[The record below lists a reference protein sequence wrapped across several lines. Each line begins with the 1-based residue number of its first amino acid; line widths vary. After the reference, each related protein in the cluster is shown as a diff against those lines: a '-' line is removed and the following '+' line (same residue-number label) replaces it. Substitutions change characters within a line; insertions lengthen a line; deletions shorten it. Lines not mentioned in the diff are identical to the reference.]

1 MSYKNEAASIIEN
14 IGGKENIKSVSHCA
28 TRLRFVV
35 KNKNKVNGKKIEA
48 NQDVIKFLESGGQ

>member
-48 NQDVIKFLESGGQ
+48 NQDVIKFL

>member
-1 MSYKNEAASIIEN
+1 MSYKDEATSIIKN

-35 KNKNKVNGKKIEA
+35 KDKSKVNGKKLKLIRM
-48 NQDVIKFLESGGQ
+48 